1 MRSTSPT
8 EIDRTLARRARVV
21 ALVIAGTIVAW
32 LAAQWLGGALGLP
45 GRYVFLF
52 DFAAIGALVWALVVT
67 WQIQRRRR
75 EAAER
80 DQGA

>member
-1 MRSTSPT
+1 MPHTSSN
-8 EIDRTLARRARVV
+8 EIDRVLARRARGV
-21 ALVIAGTIVAW
+21 AVVIAGTVVAW

-52 DFAAIGALVWALVVT
+52 DFAAIGALVWALAVT

-75 EAAER
+75 EAAE
-80 DQGA
+80 QE

>member
-1 MRSTSPT
+1 MPQSPSSDV
-8 EIDRTLARRARVV
+8 DRALARRARVV

-32 LAAQWLGGALGLP
+32 LAVQWLGGALGLP
-45 GRYVFLF
+45 GRFAFLF
-52 DFAAIGALVWALVVT
+52 DFAAIAALIWALAVT

-75 EAAER
+75 EAAEH

>member
-1 MRSTSPT
+1 MQRISPT
-8 EIDRTLARRARVV
+8 DIDRALARRARIV
-21 ALVIAGTIVAW
+21 ALVIAGTVIAW
-32 LAAQWLGGALGLP
+32 LGAQWLGGTLGLP

-52 DFAAIGALVWALVVT
+52 DFAAIGALIWALAVT

-80 DQGA
+80 E